1 MDDTDSLSAAL
12 QRLRGAGALP
22 GAADSLDRAAMIVD
36 TREQTLASVDAYSS
50 SRNPEILPELD
61 THLNRH
67 ADTIERMLREGRPPG
82 LDFVMEHA
90 QLRAAQKF
98 PLDAVLKTFRS
109 LNRVLA
115 ERLRE
120 AAIAAASEDAELRQV
135 VAASA
140 AVAIEYTGLAASRAT
155 TEYVA
160 ETRRLSEAE
169 GDRRSELLTL
179 LLEGYDESDARAAAL
194 LRRSG
199 YLAQRQ
205 TYCVAVVR
213 AVNPAEMEN
222 VARVQ
227 RIEDS
232 LKDVLRRTPVR
243 ALVGTRDNLV
253 VAVLSATQ
261 RLSGYTRPHTV
272 VSELVMTP
280 LRTLGNAVL
289 VGLSNDVPSTSH
301 IRNALGEAEQ
311 ALDFANLAK
320 RVVQAG
326 TIPFADILVRVAR
339 GSARSSLPGWVP
351 ALLEADRRGKL
362 AATLAEYANQDMNA
376 QKTGKALGIHANTVY
391 ARFEKISSLT
401 GQDPLSFR
409 GLNELLLALDVAQ
422 DPSR

>member
-1 MDDTDSLSAAL
+1 M
-12 QRLRGAGALP
+12 
-22 GAADSLDRAAMIVD
+22 
-36 TREQTLASVDAYSS
+36 
-50 SRNPEILPELD
+50 
-61 THLNRH
+61 
-67 ADTIERMLREGRPPG
+67 
-82 LDFVMEHA
+82 
-90 QLRAAQKF
+90 
-98 PLDAVLKTFRS
+98 
-109 LNRVLA
+109 
-115 ERLRE
+115 
-120 AAIAAASEDAELRQV
+120 
-135 VAASA
+135 
-140 AVAIEYTGLAASRAT
+140 
-155 TEYVA
+155 
-160 ETRRLSEAE
+160 
-169 GDRRSELLTL
+169 

-227 RIEDS
+227 RIEES

-243 ALVGTRDNLV
+243 ALVGTRDDLV

-289 VGLSNDVPSTSH
+289 VGVSNDVPSTSH
-301 IRNALGEAEQ
+301 IRGALGEAEQ
-311 ALDFANLAK
+311 ALDFANLAR

-326 TIPFADILVRVAR
+326 TIPFTDILVRVAR
-339 GSARSSLPGWVP
+339 EAARSSLPGWVP
-351 ALLEADRRGKL
+351 ALLEADRRGRL
-362 AATLAEYANQDMNA
+362 AETLAEYANQDMNA

-391 ARFEKISSLT
+391 ARFEKINNLT
-401 GQDPLSFR
+401 GQDPLTFR

-422 DPSR
+422 DPPR